1 MGWGARGGEQACGGN
16 RSTPAGEPV
25 LQVVVGRGV
34 GGEGTAVLEIGKGEG
49 IRVLAEVAASPLTV
63 RKLWEIVAVASGLT

>member
-16 RSTPAGEPV
+16 RSTPAGERV
-25 LQVVVGRGV
+25 LQVAAGRG
-34 GGEGTAVLEIGKGEG
+34 GGEGTAVSEFGEG
-49 IRVLAEVAASPLTV
+49 EGSRVLAEVAASPLTV